1 MKLTKIIPWLLLIFV
16 LAVTIASCQS
26 NPSYTRGDALHA
38 TNSIHTDCRD
48 IEHLR
53 GTTKICGQPQKIVVL
68 GVYMLE
74 ALLALDIQPV
84 AFGDNVAFQQG
95 DFTNPSQQ
103 IPYLGERIT
112 QPIANVGSA
121 YSPSIEAIMKVQP
134 DLILGTEFNTRQ
146 YQTFSRIAPT
156 LILKYPDPEGNLKA
170 IAQAVNRNEQAE
182 QILKDYKVQIATMR
196 QEFAS
201 VVASNPKLLLLSSG
215 ELRDIYLVTN
225 RTGICRSLL
234 QDLGF
239 QLVSPP
245 NFPEN
250 PQSHLVPISLET
262 LPQLDQ
268 ADLAIL
274 LGNNFTKPHQF
285 KQANNFGDAQLT
297 NLKQAW
303 SKNAIAQSLNVS
315 KSGKVYFIPTYLCL
329 GLPGPIGTDL
339 YLNELKKQILPTK

>member
-1 MKLTKIIPWLLLIFV
+1 MKQTKAIRWVV
-16 LAVTIASCQS
+16 LMIVITVAIASCQS

-68 GVYMLE
+68 GSYLLE
-74 ALLALDIQPV
+74 SLLAFDVQPV
-84 AFGDNVAFQQG
+84 AFADFVAFQQG
-95 DFTNPSQQ
+95 DYTNPRQQ

-121 YSPSIEAIMKVQP
+121 YAPSIEAIMKLQP
-134 DLILGTEFNTRQ
+134 DLILGTEFNARQ

-156 LILKYPDPEGNLKA
+156 LILKWADPSANLKA

-182 QILKDYKVQIATMR
+182 QILKNTKEQIATMR

-201 VVASNPKLLLLSSG
+201 LIAAHPKLLLLNSG

-234 QDLGF
+234 EELGF
-239 QLVSPP
+239 QLLSPP
-245 NFPEN
+245 NFPKN
-250 PQSHLVPISLET
+250 PQAHLVPISLET
-262 LPQLDQ
+262 LPQLNQ

-285 KQANNFGDAQLT
+285 KQADNFEDAQIT

-303 SKNAIAQSLNVS
+303 SKNAITQSLNVS